1 MMMPYYFLLIALI
14 LIVLVLFFYTKG
26 IISSIQFK
34 KKYNIKTSISSD
46 EIISHVMV
54 YTSSFMIISACIWAL
69 FNIC

>member
-1 MMMPYYFLLIALI
+1 MMMSYYFLLIT

-46 EIISHVMV
+46 EIISHVIV
-54 YTSSFMIISACIWAL
+54 YTSSFMSISACIWAL